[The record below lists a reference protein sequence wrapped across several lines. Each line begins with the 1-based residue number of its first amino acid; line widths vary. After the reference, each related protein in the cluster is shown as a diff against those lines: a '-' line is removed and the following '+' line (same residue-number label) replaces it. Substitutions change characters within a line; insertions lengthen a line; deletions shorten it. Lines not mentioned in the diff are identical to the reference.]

1 MTYINSDGSES
12 GLGNGSRCI
21 THLSKIL
28 NIAHGEIKFSA
39 IDGNHIAKFNYDNT
53 VSVSMND
60 INISDFI
67 TYDNK
72 FKNIFLISGSPHLIF
87 LVNDVHEIDIYNE
100 VKIIINYYTLYGG
113 FNINFISINNKSFN
127 MRTFERGVE
136 MRRFMWFWCS
146 GSFMF
151 FKIP

>member
-1 MTYINSDGSES
+1 ME
-12 GLGNGSRCI
+12 
-21 THLSKIL
+21 KL
-28 NIAHGEIKFSA
+28 NFQQLTEIISQ
-39 IDGNHIAKFNYDNT
+39 KFNYDNT

-72 FKNIFLISGSPHLIF
+72 FKTTFINSGSPHLIF

-100 VKIIINYYTLYGG
+100 VKIIKNDYNSINGG

-136 MRRFMWFWCS
+136 DETLSCGS
-146 GSFMF
+146 GVVAASCF
-151 FKIP
+151 